1 MRILPITRT
10 SMPLALA
17 GALLLSACRGDSSPT
32 SAAADSPFASG
43 DAPSASLAPLPQACA
58 LLSAEQAQ
66 TVLGQP
72 VALMSDDPENCIWS
86 SQGHPGQ
93 IAMFM
98 VQISQETSEAEAK
111 TMFDAIVNAS
121 GGLNPMVNAGIGAED
136 RSQAGALTGIGD
148 AAWRNLG
155 NADAIDTR
163 QMVIRKGHRLLNL
176 NVTGMGP
183 VDGLDARLE
192 NAARDAI
199 ARL

>member
-1 MRILPITRT
+1 MRMLPLTTMRI
-10 SMPLALA
+10 PLAFA
-17 GALLLSACRGDSSPT
+17 GALLLCACGGDSLPT
-32 SAAADSPFASG
+32 SSSGDSPFAAG
-43 DAPSASLAPLPQACA
+43 DAAPASLAPLPKACT

-66 TVLGQP
+66 VVLGQP

-93 IAMFM
+93 IAMLM
-98 VQISQETSEAEAK
+98 VQISQEHSEAEAK

-121 GGLNPMVNAGIGAED
+121 GGLNPTVNAGIGAED
-136 RSQAGALTGIGD
+136 RSQGRALAGIGD
-148 AAWRNLG
+148 AAWRNAG
-155 NADAIDTR
+155 NADAVSTR

>member
-1 MRILPITRT
+1 MRIQPLTTMRIA
-10 SMPLALA
+10 LALA
-17 GALLLSACRGDSSPT
+17 GALLLSACGGDALPT
-32 SAAADSPFASG
+32 SPSGDSPFAAG
-43 DAPSASLAPLPQACA
+43 DAAPASVAPLPKACA
-58 LLSAEQAQ
+58 LLTAEQAQ
-66 TVLGQP
+66 VVLGQP

-93 IAMFM
+93 IAMLM

-136 RSQAGALTGIGD
+136 RSRAGALIGIGD

-155 NADAIDTR
+155 NADAIGTR
-163 QMVIRKGHRLLNL
+163 QMVIRKRHRLLNL

-192 NAARDAI
+192 SAARDAI